1 MCRRKIENRDQ
12 LLADVDAYI
21 RDHSPVSL
29 EELVQAMQELG
40 HDCTPRMVRPLLK
53 ERGLTV
59 KSVNGR
65 WFWGMWD
72 DDESDDDDVDE
83 SDDDDVEESDE
94 QDDDDDEDDDD
105 DDDEDDDDDD
115 EDDDEDDDDADDD
128 DDERPVSEPLK
139 KAEAENKRLQSENH
153 QLIAALLKTTQLKKS
168 IQAMQ
173 KKLLVELADLIR
185 ATYGE
190 SESETQESDQK
201 TKTLAPTHKSKGF
214 LFVVVKFTGGVGVL
228 RRQRL

>member
-21 RDHSPVSL
+21 RDHAPVSL
-29 EELVQAMQELG
+29 EELVVSMQELG

-65 WFWGMWD
+65 WRWGMWD
-72 DDESDDDDVDE
+72 DESD
-83 SDDDDVEESDE
+83 EESDE
-94 QDDDDDEDDDD
+94 VDEESDEVDEEDEEDEEDVDDEDDDD
-105 DDDEDDDDDD
+105 DDD
-115 EDDDEDDDDADDD
+115 
-128 DDERPVSEPLK
+128 DDERPVPEPLK
-139 KAEAENKRLQSENH
+139 KARDENTRLQAENNR
-153 QLIAALLKTTQLKKS
+153 LIAALLKTTQLKKS

-173 KKLLVELADLIR
+173 KRLLVELADLIH

-190 SESETQESDQK
+190 RESESAKRESD
-201 TKTLAPTHKSKGF
+201 
-214 LFVVVKFTGGVGVL
+214 
-228 RRQRL
+228 